1 MCHNCAYL
9 NAPNFLL
16 LMFLNLPQHH
26 LCLFNSWFHTSL
38 VQNHLHFHTGVVENK
53 FWHQKLGLRTP
64 SLGDSEICITATEIA
79 TPFGNKISNLGLG
92 NVFAQ
97 FSQMKNSFSSKIH
110 EYILNWFPECTEQ
123 GQQCSVWTQQTSWQL
138 IFISED
144 EIHTWKTSRG
154 QNLQW
159 LLLIVWT
166 KGFGFLLVP
175 EKCISSFKAAK

>member
-38 VQNHLHFHTGVVENK
+38 VQNHLHFHTGVAENK
-53 FWHQKLGLRTP
+53 IWHQKLGLRTP

-97 FSQMKNSFSSKIH
+97 FFQTKNSFSSKIH
-110 EYILNWFPECTEQ
+110 EYILNWFPEYTEQ
-123 GQQCSVWTQQTSWQL
+123 GQQCSGPSKPHGSWFSSLKMKSTRERPQGDRTC
-138 IFISED
+138 S
-144 EIHTWKTSRG
+144 G
-154 QNLQW
+154 Y
-159 LLLIVWT
+159 
-166 KGFGFLLVP
+166 FLLCEPKALV
-175 EKCISSFKAAK
+175 SF